1 MDRKEFLATLGIGA
15 AALACAQCFAGCQSI
30 NGAPGVPAA
39 PTNVNFTLDLTD
51 PANSVLT
58 TTGGYLY
65 KDGVIVA
72 HLASGSY
79 VALSQVCTHQG
90 GTVQYIASVNLFHCP
105 VHGSNFSTNGSVLNG
120 PAGSPLVMYH
130 TSLTGTSLRVYS

>member
-15 AALACAQCFAGCQSI
+15 AALACAQCFAGCQSP

-39 PTNVNFTLDLTD
+39 PTNVDFTLDLAD
-51 PANSVLT
+51 AANSALT
-58 TTGGYLY
+58 RSGGYLY

-72 HLASGSY
+72 HLTSGSY

-90 GTVQYIASVNLFHCP
+90 GTVQYVASANLFHCP
-105 VHGSNFSTNGSVLNG
+105 VHGSNFSTSGSVLNG
-120 PAGSPLVMYH
+120 PAATSLVMYH
-130 TSLTGTSLRVYS
+130 TSLSGTSLRVYS

>member
-1 MDRKEFLATLGIGA
+1 MDRKEFLAALGIGA

-30 NGAPGVPAA
+30 NGGPAA
-39 PTNVNFTLDLTD
+39 PTNVNFTLELTD
-51 PANSVLT
+51 PANGVLT

-65 KDGVIVA
+65 KDGIIVA
-72 HLASGSY
+72 HLANGSH

-90 GTVQYIASVNLFHCP
+90 GTVQYIASANLFHCP

-120 PAGSPLVMYH
+120 PAGSPLVKYN
-130 TSLTGTSLRVYS
+130 TSLTGTSLWVYS